1 MKEVKII
8 DTVKV
13 VRETDEQR
21 FEEKV
26 LEIVKDLQNI
36 SNLEVEIQYDTVVTG
51 EYHGNIRYIAYITGY
66 HKTIIM

>member
-13 VRETDEQR
+13 MRETDEQR
-21 FEEKV
+21 FAEKV
-26 LEIVKDLQNI
+26 LEIVEELQNI

>member
-1 MKEVKII
+1 MFMKEVRVV

-26 LEIVKDLQNI
+26 LEVVEDLQNI
-36 SNLEVEIQYDTVVTG
+36 SNLEVEIQYDTVVT
-51 EYHGNIRYIAYITGY
+51 NQSSVLYIAYITGY
-66 HKTIIM
+66 YKTIIV

>member
-13 VRETDEQR
+13 MRETDEQR
-21 FEEKV
+21 FAEKV
-26 LEIVKDLQNI
+26 LEIVEELQNI

-51 EYHGNIRYIAYITGY
+51 EYHTNIRYIAYITGY

>member
-8 DTVKV
+8 DSVKV

-21 FEEKV
+21 FAEKV
-26 LEIVKDLQNI
+26 GEIVEDLQVCD
-36 SNLEVEIQYDTVVTG
+36 LEVEIQYDTVVTG
-51 EYHGNIRYIAYITGY
+51 EYHTNIRYIAYITGY

>member
-8 DTVKV
+8 DSVKV

-26 LEIVKDLQNI
+26 GEIVEDLQVCD
-36 SNLEVEIQYDTVVTG
+36 LEVEIQYDTVVTG
-51 EYHGNIRYIAYITGY
+51 EYHANIRYIAYITGY

>member
-1 MKEVKII
+1 MKEVKTI

-21 FEEKV
+21 FAEKV
-26 LEIVKDLQNI
+26 LEIVEDLQVCD
-36 SNLEVEIQYDTVVTG
+36 LEVEIQYDTVVTG

>member
-13 VRETDEQR
+13 VRETDEQH
-21 FEEKV
+21 FAEKV
-26 LEIVKDLQNI
+26 LEIVEDLQVCD
-36 SNLEVEIQYDTVVTG
+36 LEVEIQYDTVVTG

>member
-8 DTVKV
+8 DAVKV

-21 FEEKV
+21 FEVKV
-26 LEIVKDLQNI
+26 GEIVEDLQVCD
-36 SNLEVEIQYDTVVTG
+36 LEVEIQYDTVVTG
-51 EYHGNIRYIAYITGY
+51 EYHTNIRYIAYITGY

>member
-1 MKEVKII
+1 MREVKII
-8 DTVKV
+8 DSVKV

-21 FEEKV
+21 FAEKV
-26 LEIVKDLQNI
+26 GEIVEELQVCD
-36 SNLEVEIQYDTVVTG
+36 LEVEIQYDTVVTG

>member
-21 FEEKV
+21 FAEKV
-26 LEIVKDLQNI
+26 LEIVEDLQNI

>member
-1 MKEVKII
+1 MKEVRVV

-26 LEIVKDLQNI
+26 LEVVDELQKI
-36 SNLEVEIQYDTVVTG
+36 SNLEVEIRYDTVVT
-51 EYHGNIRYIAYITGY
+51 NQSFILYIAYITGY
-66 HKTIIM
+66 YKTIMM

>member
-8 DTVKV
+8 DSVKV

-26 LEIVKDLQNI
+26 GEIVEDLQVCD
-36 SNLEVEIQYDTVVTG
+36 LEVEIQYDTVVTG
-51 EYHGNIRYIAYITGY
+51 EYHTNIRYIAYITGY

>member
-8 DTVKV
+8 DSVKI
-13 VRETDEQR
+13 VRETDER
-21 FEEKV
+21 LFEEKV
-26 LEIVKDLQNI
+26 GEIVEELQNI

-51 EYHGNIRYIAYITGY
+51 EYHTIRYIAYITGY

>member
-21 FEEKV
+21 FAEKV
-26 LEIVKDLQNI
+26 LEIVEELQNI
-36 SNLEVEIQYDTVVTG
+36 SYTVLIS
-51 EYHGNIRYIAYITGY
+51 YNS
-66 HKTIIM
+66 IILYLNF

>member
-8 DTVKV
+8 DAVKV
-13 VRETDEQR
+13 VKETGEQR

-26 LEIVKDLQNI
+26 GEIVEELQNI
-36 SNLEVEIQYDTVVTG
+36 SNLEVEIQYDTIVTG

>member
-1 MKEVKII
+1 MFMKEVRVV

-26 LEIVKDLQNI
+26 LEIVEDLQNI
-36 SNLEVEIQYDTVVTG
+36 SNLEVEIQYDTVVT
-51 EYHGNIRYIAYITGY
+51 NQSCIRYVAYITGY
-66 HKTIIM
+66 YKTIIM

>member
-1 MKEVKII
+1 MKEVKTI

-21 FEEKV
+21 FAEKV
-26 LEIVKDLQNI
+26 LEIVEDLQNI
-36 SNLEVEIQYDTVVTG
+36 SNLEVEIQCDTVVTG

>member
-1 MKEVKII
+1 MKEVKTI

-21 FEEKV
+21 FAEKV
-26 LEIVKDLQNI
+26 LEIVEDLQNI

-51 EYHGNIRYIAYITGY
+51 EYHTNIRYIAYITGY

>member
-21 FEEKV
+21 FAEKV
-26 LEIVKDLQNI
+26 LEIVEELQNI
-36 SNLEVEIQYDTVVTG
+36 SNLEVEIQYDTVVT
-51 EYHGNIRYIAYITGY
+51 NQNCIRYIAYITGY

>member
-21 FEEKV
+21 FAEKV
-26 LEIVKDLQNI
+26 LEIVEDLQVCD
-36 SNLEVEIQYDTVVTG
+36 LEVEIQYDTVVTG

>member
-8 DTVKV
+8 DSVKV
-13 VRETDEQR
+13 VRETDGR
-21 FEEKV
+21 LFEEKV
-26 LEIVKDLQNI
+26 GEIVEELQNI

-51 EYHGNIRYIAYITGY
+51 DYHTNIKYIAYITGY

>member
-8 DTVKV
+8 DAVKV
-13 VRETDEQR
+13 VKETDEQR

-26 LEIVKDLQNI
+26 GEIVEELQNI
-36 SNLEVEIQYDTVVTG
+36 SNLEVEIQYDTIVTG
-51 EYHGNIRYIAYITGY
+51 EYHANIRYIAYITGY

>member
-13 VRETDEQR
+13 MRETDEQR
-21 FEEKV
+21 FAEKV
-26 LEIVKDLQNI
+26 LEIVEDLQVCD
-36 SNLEVEIQYDTVVTG
+36 LEVEIQYDTVVTG

>member
-21 FEEKV
+21 FAEKV

-36 SNLEVEIQYDTVVTG
+36 SNLEVEIQYDTIVTG

>member
-1 MKEVKII
+1 MFMKKVRVV

-26 LEIVKDLQNI
+26 LEIVEDLQK
-36 SNLEVEIQYDTVVTG
+36 SNLEVEIQYDTVVT
-51 EYHGNIRYIAYITGY
+51 NQSCIRYVAYITGY
-66 HKTIIM
+66 YETIIM

>member
-1 MKEVKII
+1 MKEVKTI